1 MSKKKTKTH
10 VTNEMLKQL
19 NAPVSSDIVVYIQ
32 GDRKAIFF
40 HHWKDRYHAFHF
52 RDKRTKPIKC
62 RKTDFLATLTHD
74 GDLLPGDILHVFTK
88 GEQ

>member
-1 MSKKKTKTH
+1 MSKKKTKTY

-40 HHWKDRYHAFHF
+40 HRRKDRYHAF
-52 RDKRTKPIKC
+52 
-62 RKTDFLATLTHD
+62 
-74 GDLLPGDILHVFTK
+74 DIVK
-88 GEQ
+88 IS